1 MPEKRISPVY
11 LAKEERNSSFTS
23 SIFSSETAAWDA
35 FRQGNESAFI
45 FIYESYFETL
55 FAYGFSIV
63 SDTNL
68 VKDTLQDLFVELR
81 KGGETLAEQMP

>member
-11 LAKEERNSSFTS
+11 LAKEERNSSLTS

-45 FIYESYFETL
+45 FIYESYFEIL
-55 FAYGFSIV
+55 YAYGFSIV
-63 SDTNL
+63 SEKKTY
-68 VKDTLQDLFVELR
+68 
-81 KGGETLAEQMP
+81 KGSDQMAE